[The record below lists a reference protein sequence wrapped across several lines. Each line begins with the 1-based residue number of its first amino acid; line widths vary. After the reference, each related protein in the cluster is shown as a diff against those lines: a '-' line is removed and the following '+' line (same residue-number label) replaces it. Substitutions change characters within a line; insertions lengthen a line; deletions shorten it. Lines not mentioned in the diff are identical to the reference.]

1 MLALAIDGI
10 TSFSV
15 KPLRFITLLGFIFA
29 IVALIGIIYSIIGF
43 AVGTTVPGWTS
54 TACIMFFMGGV
65 QMVSLGIIGE
75 YIGKIYLETK
85 RRPRYIIE
93 ERLNLEDDE

>member
-1 MLALAIDGI
+1 
-10 TSFSV
+10 
-15 KPLRFITLLGFIFA
+15 
-29 IVALIGIIYSIIGF
+29 
-43 AVGTTVPGWTS
+43 
-54 TACIMFFMGGV
+54 MFFTSGV
-65 QMVSLGIIGE
+65 QMVSLGVIGE